1 MDRGWLCSIAVCTF
15 LSRPS
20 ISLSNGK
27 TRNVHASSAYPQTA
41 THPSSPYSSPLPS
54 FGGTRVR
61 GLLPVKIIV
70 RSPHVCCLYI
80 ECMGNPGSSISSLA
94 IGQQL
99 VSPAVQHQSSDGT
112 WTGKWCPSAPGGNAL
127 PRRNQE
133 YGEWSSAESLHV
145 AIIQAIVLM
154 DHLVPAHRNH
164 CGPRCRSSAHLDN
177 VRSSESAALVV
188 AK

>member
-1 MDRGWLCSIAVCTF
+1 VDREWLCSIAVCTF

-112 WTGKWCPSAPGGNAL
+112 WTGKWCPSAHGGNAL
-127 PRRNQE
+127 P
-133 YGEWSSAESLHV
+133 HV
-145 AIIQAIVLM
+145 TIIQAIVLM

-177 VRSSESAALVV
+177 VRSSESAARVV